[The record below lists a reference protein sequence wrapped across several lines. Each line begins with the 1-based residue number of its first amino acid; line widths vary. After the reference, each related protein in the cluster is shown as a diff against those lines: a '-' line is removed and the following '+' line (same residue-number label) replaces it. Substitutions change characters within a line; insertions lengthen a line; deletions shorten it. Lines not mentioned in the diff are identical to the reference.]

1 MRISASIKIAKYYPS
16 TLRIKDN
23 LVVVYLKTEFRCSE
37 VTKNVTKD
45 CQIIALIKSHKKR
58 LYCESF
64 QNSILKNIFDRKTL
78 ILPCDKIMSKT
89 TELYT

>member
-1 MRISASIKIAKYYPS
+1 MRISASRKIAKYYPS

-45 CQIIALIKSHKKR
+45 CQIIVLIKSHKKG
-58 LYCESF
+58 F
-64 QNSILKNIFDRKTL
+64 IVKVF
-78 ILPCDKIMSKT
+78 KIVF
-89 TELYT
+89 